1 MSWRPGASV
10 ETLRRRAALLAET
23 RGFFDARGLLEVE
36 TPALVRH
43 PVTDPHLDNIR
54 VQLGAAPMFLHTS
67 PEFHMKRL
75 LAAGAPDI
83 WQLCKVF
90 RHGESGRRHQ
100 PEFTMV
106 EWYRRGFTLGDMARE
121 TCDLVAAL
129 ARRAAADGAPGLAGT
144 TPVTHT
150 YAGLFGR
157 ALGLD
162 PLTAAHADLVACA
175 GRLLGP
181 ALTPGLSAALGGER
195 TLWLDLLMSHA
206 IADHLA
212 AEPLA
217 VVTGYPA
224 GQAALARLDPA
235 NPEVAERFEVFCHGV
250 EIANGYRELTDP
262 EEQARR
268 FTEDGQ
274 FRQRLGRPAVVPD
287 QDLLDALRHGLPDCA
302 GVAVG
307 FDRVVMILLGLDAV
321 QEAVSFRVP

>member
-1 MSWRPGASV
+1 MSWRPGASLQ
-10 ETLRRRAALLAET
+10 TLRRRAALLAET
-23 RGFFDARGLLEVE
+23 RLFFGSRGVLEVE
-36 TPALVRH
+36 TPALVPH
-43 PVTDPHLDNIR
+43 AVTDPHLENIR
-54 VQLGAAPMFLHTS
+54 VQLGAAPMYLHTS

-106 EWYRRGFTLGDMARE
+106 EWYRHGFALADMARE

-129 ARRAAADGAPGLAGT
+129 GRRAAAEGAPGLAATAPT
-144 TPVTHT
+144 TYT
-150 YAGLFGR
+150 YAGLFR
-157 ALGLD
+157 KVLGLD
-162 PLTAAHADLVACA
+162 PLAATHEQIVACA
-175 GRLLGP
+175 GHLLGG
-181 ALTPGLSAALGGER
+181 ALTPALEAALGGER

-206 IADHLA
+206 VAGHLA
-212 AEPLA
+212 TEPLA

-235 NPEVAERFEVFCHGV
+235 DTRVAERFEVFCLGV

-268 FTEDGQ
+268 FTEDGR
-274 FRQRLGRPAVVPD
+274 FRDRLGRPAVVPD
-287 QDLLDALRHGLPDCA
+287 NDLLAALRHGLPDCA

-307 FDRVVMILLGLDAV
+307 FDRVVMILLGLDAL
-321 QEAVSFRVP
+321 QEAVSFPVA